1 MTNLIQNN
9 PSFYDDINFT
19 INIENLNLFNGT
31 LGEDDPNLENVVNS
45 VNATYIASYSN
56 GDKHYEAVNS
66 FSPGL
71 PYPESSDNYTDY
83 SSLTESQIIAWLEQ
97 QPSDA
102 TYKHS
107 LALSI
112 EEQVN
117 AKPELALPW
126 LAS

>member
-56 GDKHYEAVNS
+56 GDKHYEAVKS

>member
-1 MTNLIQNN
+1 MTNSLQYNN

-19 INIENLNLFNGT
+19 INIENLNLFDGI
-31 LGEDDPNLENVVNS
+31 LDEDDPNLENVVNS

-56 GDKHYEAVNS
+56 GNKHYQAIHS

-71 PYPESSDNYTDY
+71 PYPESSDNFTDY

-117 AKPELALPW
+117 AKPELAL
-126 LAS
+126 LLIN